1 MSSAFKKSTKSN
13 ISTKEIINL
22 YETHRPPLPKPIREG
37 KMNKVNSI
45 IDIADE
51 FDAFIL
57 DSYGVLN
64 VGGKIIN
71 GVFEVIK
78 ELRKQNKILIVLT
91 NGASYPTFK
100 KVNLFQSWG
109 LPFNETD
116 VLSSRDLLKSYLSKH
131 QEKIWGVIGSPD
143 SNLSELGVNG
153 YILGQ
158 KMDFAKECEG
168 FIYLG
173 CEFWN
178 YNNQKILE
186 NYLKKKN
193 TTILVG
199 NPDIIAPQ
207 NTGFSLEPGFWSLR
221 FKKYENIKIEFFGK
235 PHPDIYQMAIKQI
248 YKIANKRINL
258 NRIAMIGDSLHTDI
272 LGGLSSQISTVLVTE
287 HGLFKNYD
295 YMNAIKKTKIFPDWV
310 IPSL

>member
-1 MSSAFKKSTKSN
+1 MPLNHKKNANRN

-22 YETHRPPLPKPIREG
+22 YETHRPFLRQPLREG
-37 KMNKVNSI
+37 KAHKVNSI
-45 IDIADE
+45 MDIADE

-57 DSYGVLN
+57 DSFGVLN
-64 VGGKIIN
+64 VGGEIIN
-71 GVFEVIK
+71 GVFEAIQ
-78 ELRKQNKILIVLT
+78 ELEKKNKILIILT

-109 LPFNETD
+109 LPLNETN
-116 VLSSRDLLKSYLSKH
+116 VISSRDLLKLYLSKN
-131 QEKIWGVIGSPD
+131 QEKIWGVIGSPNSD
-143 SNLSELGVNG
+143 LSELGVNG
-153 YILGQ
+153 YILGP
-158 KMDFAKECEG
+158 KMDFSKECEG

-178 YNNQKILE
+178 DNNQTILE
-186 NYLKKKN
+186 NYINNKK

-207 NTGFSLEPGFWSLR
+207 NKGFSLEPGFWSLK
-221 FKKYENIKIEFFGK
+221 FKKFKNIKIEYFGK
-235 PHPDIYQMAIKQI
+235 PHLDIYKMAINQI
-248 YKIANKRINL
+248 FKIANRRIDL
-258 NRIAMIGDSLHTDI
+258 NRIVMIGDSLHTDI

-287 HGLFKNYD
+287 HGLFKDYD
-295 YMNAIKKTKIFPDWV
+295 YMNAIKKTKISPDWI

>member
-1 MSSAFKKSTKSN
+1 MSLDLKISTNRN

-22 YETHRPPLPKPIREG
+22 YETQRPFFSKPLREG
-37 KMNKVNSI
+37 KAKMVNSI

-71 GVFEVIK
+71 GVFEVLK
-78 ELRKQNKILIVLT
+78 ELRSKNKILIVLT
-91 NGASYPTFK
+91 NGSSYPTLK
-100 KVNLFQSWG
+100 KVNLLKSWG
-109 LPFNETD
+109 LPLNETH
-116 VLSSRDLLKSYLSKH
+116 VLSSRDLLKLYISKH

-143 SNLSELGVNG
+143 SDLKELGVNG

-158 KMDFAKECEG
+158 KMDFAKDCQG

-178 YNNQKILE
+178 DINQKILE
-186 NYLKKKN
+186 NHLKNKK
-193 TTILVG
+193 TTVLVG

-207 NTGFSLEPGFWSLR
+207 KTGFSLEPGFWSLR
-221 FKKYENIKIEFFGK
+221 FRKSKFIEIEYFGK
-235 PHPDIYQMAIKQI
+235 PHLDIYKMAINQI
-248 YKIANKRINL
+248 YKLANKRINL
-258 NRIAMIGDSLHTDI
+258 NRIVMIGDSLHTDI
-272 LGGLSSQISTVLVTE
+272 LGGLSAQISTVLVTE

-295 YMNAIKKTKIFPDWV
+295 YINAIKKTKISPDWI

>member
-1 MSSAFKKSTKSN
+1 MSLDLKISTNRN

-22 YETHRPPLPKPIREG
+22 YETQRPFFSKPLREG
-37 KMNKVNSI
+37 KAKMVNSI

-71 GVFEVIK
+71 GVFEVLK
-78 ELRKQNKILIVLT
+78 ELRSKNKILIVLT
-91 NGASYPTFK
+91 NGSSYPTLK
-100 KVNLFQSWG
+100 KVNLLKSWG
-109 LPFNETD
+109 LPLNETH
-116 VLSSRDLLKSYLSKH
+116 VLSSRDLLKLYLSKH

-143 SNLSELGVNG
+143 SDLKELGVNG

-158 KMDFAKECEG
+158 KMDFAKDCQG

-178 YNNQKILE
+178 DNNQKILE
-186 NYLKKKN
+186 NHLKNKK
-193 TTILVG
+193 TTVLVG

-207 NTGFSLEPGFWSLR
+207 KTGFSLEPGFWSLR
-221 FKKYENIKIEFFGK
+221 LE
-235 PHPDIYQMAIKQI
+235 
-248 YKIANKRINL
+248 NL
-258 NRIAMIGDSLHTDI
+258 NLLKLNILVNRIL
-272 LGGLSSQISTVLVTE
+272 
-287 HGLFKNYD
+287 KY
-295 YMNAIKKTKIFPDWV
+295 IK
-310 IPSL
+310 

>member
-1 MSSAFKKSTKSN
+1 MSSDFKKNTKRN
-13 ISTKEIINL
+13 ISTKEVINL
-22 YETHRPPLPKPIREG
+22 CETQRPLLPKPIREG
-37 KMNKVNSI
+37 KMNMADSI
-45 IDIADE
+45 IDIVDE

-71 GVFEVIK
+71 GVFEVLK
-78 ELRKQNKILIVLT
+78 ELRKKNKILIVLT

-109 LPFNETD
+109 LPFNETN
-116 VLSSRDLLKSYLSKH
+116 VLSSRDLLKSYLSKN
-131 QEKIWGVIGSPD
+131 QDKIWGVIGSPD
-143 SNLSELGVNG
+143 SDLSELGVNG

-158 KMDFAKECEG
+158 KMDFAKDCEG

-173 CEFWN
+173 CEFWDD
-178 YNNQKILE
+178 NNQKILE
-186 NYLKKKN
+186 NYLKNKN
-193 TTILVG
+193 TTILIG

-221 FKKYENIKIEFFGK
+221 FKKYENITIEFFGK
-235 PHPDIYQMAIKQI
+235 PHPDIYKMAIKQI

-258 NRIAMIGDSLHTDI
+258 NRIVMIGDSLHTDI
-272 LGGLSSQISTVLVTE
+272 LGGLSSKISTVLVTE

-295 YMNAIKKTKIFPDWV
+295 YMSAIKKTKIFPDWV

>member
-1 MSSAFKKSTKSN
+1 MSSDLKISANRN

-22 YETHRPPLPKPIREG
+22 YETQRPFLPKSLREG
-37 KMNKVNSI
+37 KANKVNSI
-45 IDIADE
+45 MDIADE

-64 VGGKIIN
+64 IGGKIIN
-71 GVFEVIK
+71 GVIEVLNQ
-78 ELRKQNKILIVLT
+78 LRKKNKIIIVLT
-91 NGASYPTFK
+91 NGASYPTSK

-109 LPFNETD
+109 LPLNETH
-116 VLSSRDLLKSYLSKH
+116 VLSSRDLLKLYLSKH

-143 SNLSELGVNG
+143 SDLSELGVNG

-158 KMDFAKECEG
+158 KMDFAKDCEG

-178 YNNQKILE
+178 DNNQKILE
-186 NYLKKKN
+186 NYLKNKN

-221 FKKYENIKIEFFGK
+221 FKKYEKIKIEYFGK
-235 PHPDIYQMAIKQI
+235 PHPDIYKMAIDQI

-258 NRIAMIGDSLHTDI
+258 NRIVMIGDSLHTDI

-295 YMNAIKKTKIFPDWV
+295 YMNAIKKTKIFPDWIV
-310 IPSL
+310 PSL